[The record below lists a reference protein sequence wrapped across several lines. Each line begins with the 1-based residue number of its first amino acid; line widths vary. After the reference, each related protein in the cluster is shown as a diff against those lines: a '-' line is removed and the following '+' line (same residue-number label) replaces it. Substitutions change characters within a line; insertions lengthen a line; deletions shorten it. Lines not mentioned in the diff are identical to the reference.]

1 MRDAAQVKTDT
12 FDSIFKFDLD
22 ELRRKAAC
30 DSIRDDETLQAD
42 VSELMNDQLD

>member
-1 MRDAAQVKTDT
+1 MRDAAQVKPDT

-30 DSIRDDETLQAD
+30 DSIRDNETLQAD
-42 VSELMNDQLD
+42 VSERMNEHLD